1 MKDEQY
7 DDRNLIGC
15 FIAAL
20 VLGLLALGV
29 IAVVYTAFGIF

>member
-1 MKDEQY
+1 MKDE

-20 VLGLLALGV
+20 VLMIYASGIGYLIF
-29 IAVVYTAFGIF
+29 IAANYIL